1 MPDKRKAA
9 VGKKRHQMPHVHSL
23 EVVPRITMRLFTVW
37 AIMWLMVFSIVI
49 FYLMNGKIGVGEKNL
64 LESSILPWIVV
75 SSSILMRL
83 LSSKRHINTK
93 FFSDYLFRIV
103 QPFISIMVIEYSIL
117 FLTKYK
123 PIFVEIF
130 ICSTVSILTIIIS
143 LVSLILLSFFSFKLY
158 GAELPNP
165 WE

>member
-1 MPDKRKAA
+1 MLD
-9 VGKKRHQMPHVHSL
+9 
-23 EVVPRITMRLFTVW
+23 
-37 AIMWLMVFSIVI
+37 
-49 FYLMNGKIGVGEKNL
+49 
-64 LESSILPWIVV
+64 SS
-75 SSSILMRL
+75 
-83 LSSKRHINTK
+83 K